1 MIFGAVVDGYIG
13 PKCFADCK
21 SLAPDV
27 AWFSRAHHIYAVK
40 NLSYFNWGSWGYS
53 GLDAPTVNWDPDHT
67 ETGHYRWRTATW
79 KSSIPVTTRSLD
91 DASGRVAPIM
101 FRLAAESLHAGQ

>member
-1 MIFGAVVDGYIG
+1 MIFGAAVDGYIG

-40 NLSYFNWGSWGYS
+40 NLSYFNWGCWLITG
-53 GLDAPTVNWDPDHT
+53 PT
-67 ETGHYRWRTATW
+67 
-79 KSSIPVTTRSLD
+79 SSR
-91 DASGRVAPIM
+91 
-101 FRLAAESLHAGQ
+101 